1 MSTGIFREPELL
13 DITDEETEVGDAGD
27 KDL

>member
-1 MSTGIFREPELL
+1 MSIGIFRELELL
-13 DITDEETEVGDAGD
+13 DITDEETEVGEAGD